1 MATWKKVI
9 VSGSDA
15 ALKSIGLGA
24 ADPTST
30 AGEISASGKVY
41 ATTAEQ
47 TGQATY
53 NVVIKNASTGEF
65 MHTSSNAISPSLDA
79 LTIGAGVT
87 ASVASGNGQS
97 YDGTYAVT
105 LDFDAA
111 GVAGNGLKTTS
122 TPGELEIDLQ
132 SNSNL
137 SLSTAGLE
145 VDSGSLVDATKG
157 LAPGAAGANNIG
169 INAGSG
175 LGFTLN
181 DPSLGTGVLTASFQA
196 GSALS
201 SGNGITIVD
210 ASAPNTGTTY
220 TGASA
225 RVIKVDS
232 GSLAGD
238 GLAAGNGSNDIQLKN
253 VANLSANTIVKWD
266 NANKQLAN
274 STITQNG
281 TAINIG
287 TSSETI
293 TVKGDLIVEGDASFQ
308 DANTLRIKDDFITL
322 ASGSTSGTAFGL
334 IGQQGTGNT
343 DGVGWIYNTGGE
355 WVQTT
360 AANPIGAGT
369 QGTTVGRAGLNIDT
383 TTALASGDQL
393 KDGNIII
400 ESGDIYIYTA

>member
-24 ADPTST
+24 ADPTNT
-30 AGEISASGKVY
+30 AGEISASGKIY
-41 ATTAEQ
+41 ATTSEQ

-53 NVVIKNASTGEF
+53 NVVIKNATTGEF

-97 YDGTYAVT
+97 YDGTYDVT
-105 LDFDAA
+105 LNFDAA
-111 GVAGNGLKTTS
+111 AVAGNGLKTTS
-122 TPGELEIDLQ
+122 TAGELEIERQ

-137 SLSTAGLE
+137 LLTTDGLG

-157 LAPGAAGANNIG
+157 LAPGAVGENNIG

-181 DPSLGTGVLTASFQA
+181 DPTLGTGVLTASFQA
-196 GSALS
+196 GAALS
-201 SGNGITIVD
+201 SGNGIEIVD

-220 TGASA
+220 TGANA

-238 GLAAGNGSNDIQLKN
+238 GLAAGNGTNDIQLKN
-253 VANLSANTIVKWD
+253 VANLSANTILKWD
-266 NANKQLAN
+266 NTNKQLVD
-274 STITQNG
+274 STISQNG
-281 TAINIG
+281 SAISIG

-293 TVKGDLIVEGDASFQ
+293 TVKGDLIVEGDATFS
-308 DANTLRIKDDFITL
+308 DADTLRIKDDFITL
-322 ASGSTSGTAFGL
+322 ASGSPSATAFGI

-343 DGVGWIYNTGGE
+343 DGVGWIYDSAGS

-360 AANPIGAGT
+360 DANPIGVGT
-369 QGTTVGRAGLNIDT
+369 QGTTVGRAGLNVDT
-383 TTALASGDQL
+383 TRALASGDQL
-393 KDGNIII
+393 KDGNIIV